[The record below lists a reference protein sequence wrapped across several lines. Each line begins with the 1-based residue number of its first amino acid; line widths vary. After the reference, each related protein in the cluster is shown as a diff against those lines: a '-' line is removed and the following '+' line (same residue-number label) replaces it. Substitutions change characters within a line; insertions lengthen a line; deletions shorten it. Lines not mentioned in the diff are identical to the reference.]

1 LLVEVTQLEPLG
13 IRNPSDDRKLKMEGK
28 MKELAAKSNNS
39 LRAIGSCLVLFCMLI
54 LPMLGSAKA
63 LGPLVCVQAESK
75 VAHDCAHCNP
85 SNSVRTPN
93 SSEQKAVP
101 MVAKA
106 TFATTV
112 RASETQAGGVAETCC
127 HREPT
132 NKTGRPES
140 DSTEGVQ
147 ISEGKSDCQCEM
159 APANSQPDTDG
170 QMTVGFTFELIVE
183 EFQDAERETVL
194 SEASNGPYWRSNR
207 GPPDAVYRLGPPDR
221 APPSI

>member
-1 LLVEVTQLEPLG
+1 
-13 IRNPSDDRKLKMEGK
+13 

-39 LRAIGSCLVLFCMLI
+39 LRSIGSCLVLFCMLI

-93 SSEQKAVP
+93 SSEQKSVP
-101 MVAKA
+101 VVAKV
-106 TFATTV
+106 TATTTA
-112 RASETQAGGVAETCC
+112 RDSGTQAGAVVETCC
-127 HREPT
+127 HPEPT
-132 NKTGRPES
+132 NDTGRTES
-140 DSTEGVQ
+140 DSTDEAQ

-170 QMTVGFTFELIVE
+170 QMTVGFTLEPIADE
-183 EFQDAERETVL
+183 YRDATIEPVL
-194 SEASNGPYWRSNR
+194 SEDSIGVLSKSNR

-221 APPSI
+221 APPTI